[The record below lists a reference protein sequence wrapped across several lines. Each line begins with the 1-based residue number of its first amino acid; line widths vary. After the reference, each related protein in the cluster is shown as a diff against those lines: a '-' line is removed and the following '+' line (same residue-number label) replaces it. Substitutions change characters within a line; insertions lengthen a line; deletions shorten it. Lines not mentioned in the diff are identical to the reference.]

1 MQPGAPIGI
10 PHGMMLVSPEPAP
23 LTPPPSNLQMARPSR
38 PWRMYGRVVGLVV
51 LLFFFEQFLAGG
63 WIIALEGD
71 ALYGA
76 LCIIFAIP
84 MMLAVVAL
92 RRPRVVLLER
102 AVPDSSG
109 QQLHMITT
117 QQGSLQT
124 PMLTR
129 MDRHLLRD
137 DSILDVPASSTAWII
152 FAITVLFAIGL
163 SIMLALNI
171 GFWLAAILIIP
182 TVLVGFSIPV
192 MGWWSHSTKRIGLP
206 TRRRDAEAWLMA
218 GILSV
223 LPAIMINGWLF
234 PGIITGILPSIS
246 DDNLLY
252 LTVIISAP
260 VSYTHLTLP
269 TNREV

>member
-38 PWRMYGRVVGLVV
+38 AWRMYGRVVGLVV
-51 LLFFFEQFLAGG
+51 LLFFFEQIVAAG
-63 WIIALEGD
+63 WILALEGE

-76 LCIIFAIP
+76 FCIIFAIP

-152 FAITVLFAIGL
+152 L
-163 SIMLALNI
+163 S
-171 GFWLAAILIIP
+171 LIHI
-182 TVLVGFSIPV
+182 SE
-192 MGWWSHSTKRIGLP
+192 P
-206 TRRRDAEAWLMA
+206 TR
-218 GILSV
+218 
-223 LPAIMINGWLF
+223 P
-234 PGIITGILPSIS
+234 
-246 DDNLLY
+246 Y
-252 LTVIISAP
+252 
-260 VSYTHLTLP
+260 
-269 TNREV
+269 